1 MVGIT
6 SYGAYIP
13 WYRLNRKTIFGA
25 MGWLGAGGLLPG
37 EKAVANYDEDSI
49 TMAVAAAIDCLAELK
64 REEMDGLYFATTT
77 SPYRE
82 RQEATM
88 ISTVLGLRPNIRT
101 ADFVSSARAGTTA
114 LLSACDAVNAGVSKN
129 IVVCAADCRLGKAGS
144 SQEQTYG
151 DGAAAF
157 IIGDSGVIASV
168 EGSYTV
174 SYDLQDHWR
183 AVDDKFDRS
192 WEDRFIR
199 DVGYTKFIPQAISG
213 LLKKHELQMKDFA
226 KVVYPSLYAREH
238 ADIAKALG
246 AEAGQIQDPLLT
258 TVGYTGTA
266 SALMVLVAALEEA
279 KPGDKI
285 LVAGYGHG
293 SDAFFLQVT
302 PEIEKAR
309 NRRGIKG
316 HLAVKRDLPS
326 YEKYVSF
333 RDMLPI
339 EKGIRGDE
347 ISFTQLST
355 LWRERRTVLG
365 LCGTKCKRC
374 GTPQYPAQRVC
385 VKPDC
390 GAIDEMED
398 YRFSDKKAHLFTYT
412 GDTLAFST
420 NPPAIYGMVDFE
432 GGGRYWFDLT
442 DCVLEEIKVGML
454 VEMSFRRKYVDV
466 ARGVHGYFWKAVP
479 SQHE

>member
-1 MVGIT
+1 MAGIT
-6 SYGAYIP
+6 SYGAYVP
-13 WYRLNRKTIFGA
+13 WYRLNRKTIFAA

-49 TMAVAAAIDCLAELK
+49 TTAVAAAIDCLSDLERGK
-64 REEMDGLYFATTT
+64 VDGLYFATTT
-77 SPYRE
+77 SPYKE
-82 RQEATM
+82 RQQAAMIATA
-88 ISTVLGLRPNIRT
+88 LDLRPDIRT
-101 ADFVSSARAGTTA
+101 ADFVSSTRAGTTA
-114 LLSACDAVNAGVSKN
+114 LLSACDAVKAGVDKS

-151 DGAAAF
+151 DGAAAL
-157 IIGDSGVIASV
+157 IIGDSGVIASI
-168 EGSYTV
+168 EGSYSV
-174 SYDLQDHWR
+174 SYDFQDHWR
-183 AVDDKFDRS
+183 AEADEFDRS

-199 DVGYTKFIPQAISG
+199 DVGYTKFIFEAISG
-213 LLKKHELQMKDFA
+213 LLKKYNLNIKDFA
-226 KVVYPSLYAREH
+226 KVVYPSLYVREH
-238 ADIAKALG
+238 GDIAKALG
-246 AEAGQIQDPLLT
+246 AEAEQIQDPLLT

-266 SALMVLVAALEEA
+266 SALMTVVAALEEA

-285 LVAGYGHG
+285 LIAGYGQG

-316 HLAVKRDLPS
+316 HLAAKRELTS
-326 YEKYVSF
+326 YEKYASF

-339 EKGIRGDE
+339 ERGIRGDE

-355 LWRERRTVLG
+355 LWRERRAVLG
-365 LCGTKCKRC
+365 LCGSKCKRC
-374 GTPQYPAQRVC
+374 GTPQYPPQRVC
-385 VKPDC
+385 AKPDC

-398 YRFSDKKAHLFTYT
+398 YRFSNKKAHLFTYT

-420 NPPAIYGMVDFE
+420 SPPAIYGMVDFE

-442 DCVLEEIKVGML
+442 DCVLEEIKVGMP
-454 VEMSFRRKYVDV
+454 VEMSFRKKYVDV
-466 ARGVHGYFWKAVP
+466 ERGVHGYFWKAVP
-479 SQHE
+479 RQHE